1 VGPNCLN
8 HHTKQKQKLKKK
20 ILHSVYITT
29 LKSFVYFLMFCII
42 VLGLYWEPQAGFFVI
57 TAYLILVFLCGTS
70 KVGLICAD
78 PKSQDWM

>member
-1 VGPNCLN
+1 
-8 HHTKQKQKLKKK
+8 
-20 ILHSVYITT
+20 
-29 LKSFVYFLMFCII
+29 MFCII

-78 PKSQDWM
+78 PKSQD